1 MEPVSLAKMESS
13 RVLERDPASNN
24 KLEGSRGESPDINLW
39 LPHLCAEVAHVHK
52 YIRSVGYTAALLS
65 AWHCGNGE
73 LPEDA
78 ASTTAGLSITYD
90 GKEGSGPGWLK
101 CAPPECRLAHV
112 HPGVC

>member
-1 MEPVSLAKMESS
+1 MSTSGFHIYVQ
-13 RVLERDPASNN
+13 RWHTCTNN
-24 KLEGSRGESPDINLW
+24 
-39 LPHLCAEVAHVHK
+39 
-52 YIRSVGYTAALLS
+52 IRSVGCTAALLS

-78 ASTTAGLSITYD
+78 TSTTAGLNITYD
-90 GKEGSGPGWLK
+90 GKEGSSPGWLK

>member
-1 MEPVSLAKMESS
+1 MDLG
-13 RVLERDPASNN
+13 
-24 KLEGSRGESPDINLW
+24 KLGRGKKNQ
-39 LPHLCAEVAHVHK
+39 AHF
-52 YIRSVGYTAALLS
+52 YTAALLS